1 MHAPAART
9 TWRPP
14 RPVSLELQLQPLQ
27 RGSGDPTQR
36 RDHRGWWRTAHT
48 PAGPATLHLSGR
60 AGEVDAAAWGS
71 GAEWMVA
78 QVPAQRRF
86 VVRRP
91 DPDDGRAVHLE
102 LSSRGRTLIEHL
114 ERGRTEHFG
123 KLIARMTPAEREAL
137 KTTLRA
143 FVRLSAEHTITKEGP
158 HALVIVRRRA

>member
-1 MHAPAART
+1 MATAAASRGDTRTEIEDLLQQWKAVMTAARPHWGNPDLT
-9 TWRPP
+9 FT
-14 RPVSLELQLQPLQ
+14 QLRALSVLQ
-27 RGSGDPTQR
+27 RGNVRVSE
-36 RDHRGWWRTAHT
+36 
-48 PAGPATLHLSGR
+48 L
-60 AGEVDAAAWGS
+60 GEALGIGLAAAS
-71 GAEWMVA
+71 TLADRM
-78 QVPAQRRF
+78 AQRRF